1 MHRDDERVLGKIG
14 EINGRLLERGRRAE
28 ETDIDFSVRDCRY
41 LLLRRHLAK
50 GYRHERITHP
60 KGTDGLGKE
69 ARKRAS
75 GREPDTEVYRFAG
88 RHRVNLLTG
97 VFQFSNHR
105 RRMTSDSRDRTTYL
119 EGARL
124 LIAVGLE

>member
-60 KGTDGLGKE
+60 NGTDGLGKE
-69 ARKRAS
+69 ARRSAR
-75 GREPDTEVYRFAG
+75 GREPDPEVSRFAG
-88 RHRVNLLTG
+88 RPRVNIIDGELG
-97 VFQFSNHR
+97 IAS
-105 RRMTSDSRDRTTYL
+105 SR
-119 EGARL
+119 EGGCAN
-124 LIAVGLE
+124 

>member
-69 ARKRAS
+69 ARKSAS
-75 GREPDTEVYRFAG
+75 GREPDPEVRSEESRVGQECVRTCRF
-88 RHRVNLLTG
+88 RWSPYQSKNKHNTRCMLDQST
-97 VFQFSNHR
+97 F
-105 RRMTSDSRDRTTYL
+105 TYT
-119 EGARL
+119 
-124 LIAVGLE
+124 

>member
-28 ETDIDFSVRDCRY
+28 ETDIDLSVRDCRY

-60 KGTDGLGKE
+60 KGTEGLGKE
-69 ARKRAS
+69 ARQRAS
-75 GREPDTEVYRFAG
+75 GREPDPELSSFAG
-88 RHRVNLLTG
+88 RHRVTIIDVVSSLSNNLRIYI
-97 VFQFSNHR
+97 SK
-105 RRMTSDSRDRTTYL
+105 S
-119 EGARL
+119 
-124 LIAVGLE
+124 